1 MKQLFILILTLAIL
15 SLNLVSCV
23 TLTPPPLPAPYAFA
37 GIFDYSPLTSKGV
50 FVTESN
56 SVSFDYETIGSLY
69 AISDGGW
76 INKTY
81 VEPSLDALYNEV
93 LKQLDAYNA
102 NGIVN
107 LKINVS
113 GRIADRTKRYS
124 LEGMAIRKTDA
135 GKINAQVSTAR
146 RTIGKIDG
154 ISLQIL
160 EAYSN
165 GTRVLTSEKLN
176 TSQLRNAWKKYFYNQ
191 TQIQFYTAEGLVN
204 KIAYAAI
211 IDKKIVD
218 YERNEYIPL
227 N

>member
-1 MKQLFILILTLAIL
+1 M
-15 SLNLVSCV
+15 
-23 TLTPPPLPAPYAFA
+23 
-37 GIFDYSPLTSKGV
+37 
-50 FVTESN
+50 
-56 SVSFDYETIGSLY
+56 SFDYETIGSLY

-93 LKQLDAYNA
+93 LKQLAAYNA

-146 RTIGKIDG
+146 RIIGKIDG

-165 GTRVLTSEKLN
+165 GTRVLTSQKLN
-176 TSQLRNAWKKYFYNQ
+176 VSQLRQAWKKYFYNQ
-191 TQIQFYTAEGLVN
+191 SQIQFYTEKGLADKV
-204 KIAYAAI
+204 AYASF
-211 IDKKIVD
+211 IDRQIVN
-218 YERNEYIPL
+218 YETNEFIPL
-227 N
+227 E

>member
-1 MKQLFILILTLAIL
+1 MKQLFTLIFTLAIL

-23 TLTPPPLPAPYAFA
+23 TLPSPPLPAPYAFA

-93 LKQLDAYNA
+93 LKQLAAYNA

-146 RTIGKIDG
+146 RIIGKIDG

-165 GTRVLTSEKLN
+165 GTRVLTSQKLN
-176 TSQLRNAWKKYFYNQ
+176 VSQLRQAWKKYFYNQ
-191 TQIQFYTAEGLVN
+191 SQIQFYTEKGLADKV
-204 KIAYAAI
+204 AYASF
-211 IDKKIVD
+211 IDRQIVN
-218 YERNEYIPL
+218 YETNEFIPL
-227 N
+227 E

>member
-1 MKQLFILILTLAIL
+1 MKQLFTLIFTLAIL
-15 SLNLVSCV
+15 SLNLVSCI
-23 TLTPPPLPAPYAFA
+23 TLPPPPAPYAFA

-76 INKTY
+76 INNIY

-113 GRIADRTKRYS
+113 GTIADRTKRYS

-135 GKINAQVSTAR
+135 GKIDAQVSTAR
-146 RTIGKIDG
+146 RMIGKIDG
-154 ISLQIL
+154 IFLQIL
-160 EAYSN
+160 EAYPN
-165 GTRVLTSEKLN
+165 GTRVLTSEKMN
-176 TSQLRNAWKKYFYNQ
+176 TSQLQKAWKKYFYNQ
-191 TQIQFYTAEGLVN
+191 SQIQVYTSGGLVN
-204 KIAYAAI
+204 KTAYAAI
-211 IDKKIVD
+211 IDKKIMD
-218 YERNEYIPL
+218 YDTNEFIPL
-227 N
+227 K

>member
-1 MKQLFILILTLAIL
+1 MKQLFILIFTLVIL
-15 SLNLVSCV
+15 NLNLVSCV
-23 TLTPPPLPAPYAFA
+23 TLPPPPAPYAFA

-93 LKQLDAYNA
+93 LKQLAAYNA

-113 GRIADRTKRYS
+113 RSEERRV
-124 LEGMAIRKTDA
+124 
-135 GKINAQVSTAR
+135 GKGWLFVKLMQVR
-146 RTIGKIDG
+146 
-154 ISLQIL
+154 
-160 EAYSN
+160 
-165 GTRVLTSEKLN
+165 
-176 TSQLRNAWKKYFYNQ
+176 
-191 TQIQFYTAEGLVN
+191 
-204 KIAYAAI
+204 
-211 IDKKIVD
+211 
-218 YERNEYIPL
+218 
-227 N
+227 

>member
-1 MKQLFILILTLAIL
+1 MKQLFTLIFTLAIL
-15 SLNLVSCV
+15 SLNLVSCI
-23 TLTPPPLPAPYAFA
+23 TLPPPPAPYAFA

-76 INKTY
+76 INNIY

-113 GRIADRTKRYS
+113 GTIADRTKRYS

-135 GKINAQVSTAR
+135 GKIDAQVSTAR
-146 RTIGKIDG
+146 RMIGKIDG
-154 ISLQIL
+154 IFLQIL
-160 EAYSN
+160 EAYPN
-165 GTRVLTSEKLN
+165 GTRVLTSEKMN
-176 TSQLRNAWKKYFYNQ
+176 TSQL
-191 TQIQFYTAEGLVN
+191 
-204 KIAYAAI
+204 
-211 IDKKIVD
+211 
-218 YERNEYIPL
+218 
-227 N
+227 

>member
-1 MKQLFILILTLAIL
+1 MKQLFILIFTLVIL
-15 SLNLVSCV
+15 NLNLVSCV
-23 TLTPPPLPAPYAFA
+23 TLPPPPAPYAFA

-93 LKQLDAYNA
+93 LKQLAAYNA

-135 GKINAQVSTAR
+135 GKIDAQVSTAR
-146 RTIGKIDG
+146 RMIGKIDG

-160 EAYSN
+160 EAYPN
-165 GTRVLTSEKLN
+165 GTRVLTSEKMN
-176 TSQLRNAWKKYFYNQ
+176 TSQLQKAWKKYFYNQ
-191 TQIQFYTAEGLVN
+191 SQIQFYTSGGLVN
-204 KIAYAAI
+204 KTAYAAI
-211 IDKKIVD
+211 IDKKIMD
-218 YERNEYIPL
+218 YDTNEFIPL
-227 N
+227 K

>member
-1 MKQLFILILTLAIL
+1 MKQLFILIFTLVIL
-15 SLNLVSCV
+15 NLNLVSCV
-23 TLTPPPLPAPYAFA
+23 TLPPPPAPYAFA

-93 LKQLDAYNA
+93 LKQLAAYNA

-135 GKINAQVSTAR
+135 GKINAQVTTAR
-146 RTIGKIDG
+146 RIIGKIDG
-154 ISLQIL
+154 VSLQIL

-165 GTRVLTSEKLN
+165 GTRVLTSQKLN
-176 TSQLRNAWKKYFYNQ
+176 ISQLRQAWKKYFYNQ
-191 TQIQFYTAEGLVN
+191 SQIQFYTAEGLVN

>member
-1 MKQLFILILTLAIL
+1 MRRISFLISTVAIL
-15 SLNLVSCV
+15 GLNLMSCV
-23 TLTPPPLPAPYAFA
+23 TIPTPPAPYAFA

-56 SVSFDYETIGSLY
+56 SVSFDYETIGSIY
-69 AISDGGW
+69 AESRGGW

-93 LKQLDAYNA
+93 LQQLATYNA

-107 LKINVS
+107 FKLNVIGS
-113 GRIADRTKRYS
+113 IENRNKKYY

-135 GKINAQVSTAR
+135 GKINAQVTTAR
-146 RTIGKIDG
+146 RIIGKIDG

-160 EAYSN
+160 EAYPN
-165 GTRVLTSEKLN
+165 GTRVLTSKKMN
-176 TSQLRNAWKKYFYNQ
+176 ASQLQKAWKKYFYNQ
-191 TQIQFYTAEGLVN
+191 SQIQFYTPGGLAN

-211 IDKKIVD
+211 IDKKIVN
-218 YERNEYIPL
+218 YETNEFIL
-227 N
+227 LK

>member
-1 MKQLFILILTLAIL
+1 MKQLFILIFTLVIL
-15 SLNLVSCV
+15 NLNLVSCV
-23 TLTPPPLPAPYAFA
+23 TLPPPPAPYAFA

-93 LKQLDAYNA
+93 LKQLAAYNA

-146 RTIGKIDG
+146 RIIGKIDG
-154 ISLQIL
+154 VSLQIL

-165 GTRVLTSEKLN
+165 GTRVLTSQKLN
-176 TSQLRNAWKKYFYNQ
+176 ISQLRQAWKKYFYNQ
-191 TQIQFYTAEGLVN
+191 SQIQFYTAEGLVN

>member
-1 MKQLFILILTLAIL
+1 MKQLFILIFTLVIL
-15 SLNLVSCV
+15 NLNLVSCV
-23 TLTPPPLPAPYAFA
+23 TLPPPPTPYAFA

-93 LKQLDAYNA
+93 LKQLAAYNA

-146 RTIGKIDG
+146 RIIGKIDG
-154 ISLQIL
+154 VSLQIL

-165 GTRVLTSEKLN
+165 GTRVLTSQKLN
-176 TSQLRNAWKKYFYNQ
+176 ISQLRQAWKKYFYNQ
-191 TQIQFYTAEGLVN
+191 SQIQFYTAEGLVN

>member
-1 MKQLFILILTLAIL
+1 MKQLFILIFTLVIL
-15 SLNLVSCV
+15 NLNLVSCV
-23 TLTPPPLPAPYAFA
+23 TLPPPPAPYAFA

-93 LKQLDAYNA
+93 LKQLAAYNA

-146 RTIGKIDG
+146 RIIGKIDG
-154 ISLQIL
+154 VSLQIL

-165 GTRVLTSEKLN
+165 GTRVLTSQKLN
-176 TSQLRNAWKKYFYNQ
+176 ISQLRQAWKKYFYNQ
-191 TQIQFYTAEGLVN
+191 SQIQFYTAEGLVN

-211 IDKKIVD
+211 IDKK
-218 YERNEYIPL
+218 NC
-227 N
+227 

>member
-1 MKQLFILILTLAIL
+1 MKQLFTLIFTLVILN
-15 SLNLVSCV
+15 LNLVSCV
-23 TLTPPPLPAPYAFA
+23 TLPPPPAPYAFA

-93 LKQLDAYNA
+93 LKQLAAYNA

-146 RTIGKIDG
+146 RIIGKIDG

-165 GTRVLTSEKLN
+165 GTRVLTSQKLN
-176 TSQLRNAWKKYFYNQ
+176 VSQLRQAWKKYFYNQ
-191 TQIQFYTAEGLVN
+191 SQIQFYTTEGLVN

-218 YERNEYIPL
+218 YERNEYTPL

>member
-1 MKQLFILILTLAIL
+1 MKQLFTLIFTLAIL
-15 SLNLVSCV
+15 SLNLVSCI
-23 TLTPPPLPAPYAFA
+23 TLPPPPAPYAFA

-76 INKTY
+76 INNIY

-113 GRIADRTKRYS
+113 GTIADRTKRYS

-135 GKINAQVSTAR
+135 GKIDAQVSTAR
-146 RTIGKIDG
+146 RMIGKIDG
-154 ISLQIL
+154 IFLQIL
-160 EAYSN
+160 EAYPN
-165 GTRVLTSEKLN
+165 GTRVLTSEKMN
-176 TSQLRNAWKKYFYNQ
+176 TSQLQKAWKKYFYNQ
-191 TQIQFYTAEGLVN
+191 SQIQFYTSGGLVN
-204 KIAYAAI
+204 KTAYAAI
-211 IDKKIVD
+211 IDKKIMD
-218 YERNEYIPL
+218 YDTNEFIPL
-227 N
+227 K

>member
-1 MKQLFILILTLAIL
+1 MKQLFTLIFTLAIL
-15 SLNLVSCV
+15 SLNLVSCI
-23 TLTPPPLPAPYAFA
+23 TLPPPPAPYAFA

-76 INKTY
+76 INNIY

-113 GRIADRTKRYS
+113 GTIADRTKRYS

-135 GKINAQVSTAR
+135 GKIDAQVSTAR
-146 RTIGKIDG
+146 RMIGKIDG

-160 EAYSN
+160 EAYPN
-165 GTRVLTSEKLN
+165 GTRVLTSEKMN
-176 TSQLRNAWKKYFYNQ
+176 TSQLQKAWKKYFYNQ
-191 TQIQFYTAEGLVN
+191 SQIQFYTSGGLVN
-204 KIAYAAI
+204 KTAYATI
-211 IDKKIVD
+211 IDKKIMD
-218 YERNEYIPL
+218 YDTNEFIPL
-227 N
+227 K

>member
-1 MKQLFILILTLAIL
+1 MKQLFILIFTLVIL
-15 SLNLVSCV
+15 NLNLVYCV
-23 TLTPPPLPAPYAFA
+23 TLPPPPAPYAFA

-76 INKTY
+76 INKIY

-107 LKINVS
+107 LKINIS
-113 GRIADRTKRYS
+113 GTIADRTKRYS

-135 GKINAQVSTAR
+135 GKIDVQVSTAR
-146 RTIGKIDG
+146 RMIGKIDG

-160 EAYSN
+160 KAYPN
-165 GTRVLTSEKLN
+165 GTRVLTSEKMN
-176 TSQLRNAWKKYFYNQ
+176 TSQLQKTWKNIFTINRKFNSILQ
-191 TQIQFYTAEGLVN
+191 EA
-204 KIAYAAI
+204 
-211 IDKKIVD
+211 
-218 YERNEYIPL
+218 
-227 N
+227 

>member
-1 MKQLFILILTLAIL
+1 MKQLFTLIFTLVILN
-15 SLNLVSCV
+15 LNLVSCV
-23 TLTPPPLPAPYAFA
+23 TLPPPPAPYAFA

-93 LKQLDAYNA
+93 LKQLAAYNA

-135 GKINAQVSTAR
+135 GKIDAQVSTAR
-146 RTIGKIDG
+146 RMIGKIDG

-160 EAYSN
+160 EAYPN
-165 GTRVLTSEKLN
+165 GTRVLTSEKMN
-176 TSQLRNAWKKYFYNQ
+176 TSQLQKAWKKYFYNQ
-191 TQIQFYTAEGLVN
+191 SQIQFYTSGGLVN
-204 KIAYAAI
+204 KTAYAAI
-211 IDKKIVD
+211 IDKKIMD
-218 YERNEYIPL
+218 YDTNEFIPL
-227 N
+227 K

>member
-1 MKQLFILILTLAIL
+1 MKQLFILIFTLVIL
-15 SLNLVSCV
+15 NLNLVSCV
-23 TLTPPPLPAPYAFA
+23 TLPPPPAPYAFA

-93 LKQLDAYNA
+93 LKQLAAYNA

-135 GKINAQVSTAR
+135 GKIDAQVSTAR
-146 RTIGKIDG
+146 RMIGKIDD

-160 EAYSN
+160 EAYPN
-165 GTRVLTSEKLN
+165 GTRVLTSEKMN
-176 TSQLRNAWKKYFYNQ
+176 TSQLQKAWKKYFYNQ
-191 TQIQFYTAEGLVN
+191 SQIQFYTSGGLVN
-204 KIAYAAI
+204 KTAYAAI
-211 IDKKIVD
+211 IDKKIMD
-218 YERNEYIPL
+218 YDTNEFIPL
-227 N
+227 K

>member
-1 MKQLFILILTLAIL
+1 MKQLFTLIFTLVILN
-15 SLNLVSCV
+15 LNLVSCV
-23 TLTPPPLPAPYAFA
+23 TLPPPPAPYAFA

-93 LKQLDAYNA
+93 LKQLAAYNA

-146 RTIGKIDG
+146 RIIGKIDG
-154 ISLQIL
+154 ISLQII

-165 GTRVLTSEKLN
+165 GTRVLTSQKLN
-176 TSQLRNAWKKYFYNQ
+176 VSQLRQAWKKYFYNQ
-191 TQIQFYTAEGLVN
+191 SQIQFYTTEGLVN

-218 YERNEYIPL
+218 YEKNEYIPL

>member
-1 MKQLFILILTLAIL
+1 MKQLFILIFTLVIL
-15 SLNLVSCV
+15 NLNLVSCV
-23 TLTPPPLPAPYAFA
+23 TLPPPPAPYAFA

-93 LKQLDAYNA
+93 LKQLAAYNA

-124 LEGMAIRKTDA
+124 LEGMAILKTDA

-146 RTIGKIDG
+146 RIIGKIDG
-154 ISLQIL
+154 VSLQIL

-165 GTRVLTSEKLN
+165 GTRVLTSQKLN
-176 TSQLRNAWKKYFYNQ
+176 ISQLRQAWKKYFYNQ
-191 TQIQFYTAEGLVN
+191 SQIQFYTAEGLVN

>member
-1 MKQLFILILTLAIL
+1 MKQLFILIFTLVIL
-15 SLNLVSCV
+15 NLNLVSCV
-23 TLTPPPLPAPYAFA
+23 TLPPPPAPYAFA

-93 LKQLDAYNA
+93 LKQLAAYNA

-146 RTIGKIDG
+146 RIIGKIDG
-154 ISLQIL
+154 VSLQIL

-165 GTRVLTSEKLN
+165 GTRVLTSQKLN
-176 TSQLRNAWKKYFYNQ
+176 ISQLRQAWKNTF
-191 TQIQFYTAEGLVN
+191 
-204 KIAYAAI
+204 I
-211 IDKKIVD
+211 INRKF
-218 YERNEYIPL
+218 NFIPL
-227 N
+227 KV

>member
-1 MKQLFILILTLAIL
+1 MKQLFILIFTLVIL
-15 SLNLVSCV
+15 NLNLVSCV
-23 TLTPPPLPAPYAFA
+23 TLPPPPAPYAFA
-37 GIFDYSPLTSKGV
+37 GIFDYSPLISKGV

-93 LKQLDAYNA
+93 LKQLAAYNA

-146 RTIGKIDG
+146 RIIGKIDG
-154 ISLQIL
+154 VSLQIL

-165 GTRVLTSEKLN
+165 GTRVLTSQKLN
-176 TSQLRNAWKKYFYNQ
+176 ISQLRQAWKKYFYNQ
-191 TQIQFYTAEGLVN
+191 SQIQFYTAEGLVN

>member
-1 MKQLFILILTLAIL
+1 MKQLFILIFTLVIL
-15 SLNLVSCV
+15 NLNLVSCV
-23 TLTPPPLPAPYAFA
+23 TLPPPPAPYAFA

-93 LKQLDAYNA
+93 LKQLAAYNA

-146 RTIGKIDG
+146 RIIGKIDG

-165 GTRVLTSEKLN
+165 GTRVLTSQKLN
-176 TSQLRNAWKKYFYNQ
+176 VSQLRQAWKKYFYNQ
-191 TQIQFYTAEGLVN
+191 SQIQFYTTEGLVN

-218 YERNEYIPL
+218 YERNEYTPL

>member
-1 MKQLFILILTLAIL
+1 MKQLFILIFTLVIL
-15 SLNLVSCV
+15 NLNLVSCV
-23 TLTPPPLPAPYAFA
+23 TLPPPPAPYAFA

-93 LKQLDAYNA
+93 LKQLAAYNA

-146 RTIGKIDG
+146 RIIGKIDG

-165 GTRVLTSEKLN
+165 GTRVLTSQKLN
-176 TSQLRNAWKKYFYNQ
+176 VSQLRQAWKKYFYNQ
-191 TQIQFYTAEGLVN
+191 SQIQFYTTEGLVN

>member
-1 MKQLFILILTLAIL
+1 MKQLFILIFTLVIL
-15 SLNLVSCV
+15 NLNLVSCV
-23 TLTPPPLPAPYAFA
+23 TLPPPPAPYAFA

-93 LKQLDAYNA
+93 LKQLAAYNA

-146 RTIGKIDG
+146 RIIGKIDG

-165 GTRVLTSEKLN
+165 GTRVLTSQKLN
-176 TSQLRNAWKKYFYNQ
+176 VSQLRQAWKKYFYNQ
-191 TQIQFYTAEGLVN
+191 SQIQFYTAEGLVN

-218 YERNEYIPL
+218 YERNEYTPL

>member
-1 MKQLFILILTLAIL
+1 MKQLFILIFTLVIL
-15 SLNLVSCV
+15 NLNLVSCV
-23 TLTPPPLPAPYAFA
+23 TLPPPPASYAFA

-93 LKQLDAYNA
+93 LKQLAAYNA

-146 RTIGKIDG
+146 RIIGKIDG

-165 GTRVLTSEKLN
+165 GTRVLTSQKLN
-176 TSQLRNAWKKYFYNQ
+176 VSQLRQAWKKYFYNQ
-191 TQIQFYTAEGLVN
+191 SQIQFYTTEGLVN

>member
-1 MKQLFILILTLAIL
+1 MKQLFILIFTLVIL
-15 SLNLVSCV
+15 NLNLVSCV
-23 TLTPPPLPAPYAFA
+23 TLPPPPAPYAFA

-93 LKQLDAYNA
+93 LKQLAAYNA

-146 RTIGKIDG
+146 RIIGKIDG
-154 ISLQIL
+154 VSLQIL

-165 GTRVLTSEKLN
+165 GTRVLTSQKLN
-176 TSQLRNAWKKYFYNQ
+176 ISQLRQAWKKYF
-191 TQIQFYTAEGLVN
+191 
-204 KIAYAAI
+204 I
-211 IDKKIVD
+211 INRKF
-218 YERNEYIPL
+218 NFIPL
-227 N
+227 KV

>member
-1 MKQLFILILTLAIL
+1 MKQLFILIFTLVIL
-15 SLNLVSCV
+15 NLNLVSCV
-23 TLTPPPLPAPYAFA
+23 TLTLPPLPAPYAFA

-76 INKTY
+76 INKIY

-113 GRIADRTKRYS
+113 GTVADRTKRYS

-146 RTIGKIDG
+146 RIIGK
-154 ISLQIL
+154 
-160 EAYSN
+160 
-165 GTRVLTSEKLN
+165 
-176 TSQLRNAWKKYFYNQ
+176 
-191 TQIQFYTAEGLVN
+191 
-204 KIAYAAI
+204 
-211 IDKKIVD
+211 
-218 YERNEYIPL
+218 
-227 N
+227 

>member
-1 MKQLFILILTLAIL
+1 MKQLFTLIFTLVILN
-15 SLNLVSCV
+15 LNLVSCV
-23 TLTPPPLPAPYAFA
+23 TLPPPPAPYAFA

-93 LKQLDAYNA
+93 LKQLAAYNA

-107 LKINVS
+107 LKIDVS

-146 RTIGKIDG
+146 RIIGKIDG

-165 GTRVLTSEKLN
+165 GTRVLTSQKLN
-176 TSQLRNAWKKYFYNQ
+176 VSQLRQAWKKYFYNQ
-191 TQIQFYTAEGLVN
+191 SQIQFYTTEGLVN

-218 YERNEYIPL
+218 YERNEYTPL

>member
-1 MKQLFILILTLAIL
+1 MKQLFILIFTLVIL
-15 SLNLVSCV
+15 NLNLVSCV
-23 TLTPPPLPAPYAFA
+23 TLPPPPAPYAFA

-93 LKQLDAYNA
+93 LKQLAAYNA

-146 RTIGKIDG
+146 RIIGKIDG
-154 ISLQIL
+154 VSLQIL

-165 GTRVLTSEKLN
+165 GTRVLTSKKLN
-176 TSQLRNAWKKYFYNQ
+176 ISQLRQAWKKYFYNQ
-191 TQIQFYTAEGLVN
+191 SQIQFYTAEGLVN

>member
-1 MKQLFILILTLAIL
+1 MKQLFTLIFTLVILN
-15 SLNLVSCV
+15 LNLVSCV
-23 TLTPPPLPAPYAFA
+23 TLPPPPAPYAFA

-93 LKQLDAYNA
+93 LKQLAAYNA

-146 RTIGKIDG
+146 RIIGKIDG

-165 GTRVLTSEKLN
+165 GTRVLTSQKLN
-176 TSQLRNAWKKYFYNQ
+176 VSQLRQAWKKYFYNQ
-191 TQIQFYTAEGLVN
+191 SQIQFYTTEGLVN

-218 YERNEYIPL
+218 YEKNEYIPL